1 MLLCCAFKTQYFPL
15 SSPRIFDRLGGGE
28 FGDVVRGY
36 WKSADYSVE
45 VAVKTLSNQHGPD
58 ERLKLLQEAAIMSQ
72 FRHPNVVKLYGV
84 VCNEQQVHRLIYAHP
99 LFLELVL
106 FFSLLNQFMLVLELL
121 KKGDLRHVLLTMKPE

>member
-1 MLLCCAFKTQYFPL
+1 MLCLYNTIFPSFFSIIL
-15 SSPRIFDRLGGGE
+15 RIFDRLGGGE
-28 FGDVVRGY
+28 FGDVARGY

-84 VCNEQQVHRLIYAHP
+84 VCDDQQVYVHVYIGLHP
-99 LFLELVL
+99 L
-106 FFSLLNQFMLVLELL
+106 SA
-121 KKGDLRHVLLTMKPE
+121 